1 VNWYRLTVSAPDDR
15 PDLSTLRAFVANA
28 AQGVVYDTGIWHH
41 PLICLETVRTRFPSL
56 RHDTDHAQCI
66 DFACVETQI
75 GGHPLDCEIVTLS
88 PPLPRVG
95 IPKF

>member
-1 VNWYRLTVSAPDDR
+1 MAVLLDDR
-15 PDLSTLRAFVANA
+15 PDLSTLRAFIASA

-41 PLICLETVRTRFPSL
+41 PLICLETVREYFL
-56 RHDTDHAQCI
+56 IACFDAYDAQSI

-75 GGHPLDCEIVTLS
+75 GGHSLDCEIVELE
-88 PPLPRVG
+88 PVYPRVE